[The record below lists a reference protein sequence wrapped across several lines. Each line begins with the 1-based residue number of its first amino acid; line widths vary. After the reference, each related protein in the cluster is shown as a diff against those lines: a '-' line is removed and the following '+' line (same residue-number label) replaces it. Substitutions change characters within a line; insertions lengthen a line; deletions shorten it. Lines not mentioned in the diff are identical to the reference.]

1 MDSSGVKRD
10 QCFTV
15 SAIERVSQMDH
26 PFSRHLGLNWNSIW
40 ECVYV
45 CVCSSLCEHVQS
57 RGTSDP
63 LLNLLCLMGSK
74 IHFS

>member
-26 PFSRHLGLNWNSIW
+26 PFIRHLGLNWNSIW
-40 ECVYV
+40 ERVYV
-45 CVCSSLCEHVQS
+45 CACVCVAACV
-57 RGTSDP
+57 
-63 LLNLLCLMGSK
+63 
-74 IHFS
+74 